1 MKKVI
6 VATLACAMV
15 GVWGSALA
23 AGDAAAGKTK
33 SVPCSG
39 CHGPDGNSTVPMYP
53 RLAGQHVAYL
63 ESAMKAYK
71 AGERTGGQ
79 TATMKPMVANLS
91 DQDIADLAAYFSSQ
105 PQK

>member
-1 MKKVI
+1 
-6 VATLACAMV
+6 
-15 GVWGSALA
+15 
-23 AGDAAAGKTK
+23 
-33 SVPCSG
+33 
-39 CHGPDGNSTVPMYP
+39 
-53 RLAGQHVAYL
+53 
-63 ESAMKAYK
+63 MKAYK